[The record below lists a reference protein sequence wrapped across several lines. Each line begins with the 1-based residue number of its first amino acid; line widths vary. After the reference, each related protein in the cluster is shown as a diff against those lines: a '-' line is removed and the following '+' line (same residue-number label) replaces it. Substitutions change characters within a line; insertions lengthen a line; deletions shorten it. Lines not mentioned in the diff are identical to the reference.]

1 MNDRVLTAMHKDSN
15 RRRHPVSL
23 QEAAQAS
30 PTLANLASRVREST
44 QRMEAVEHLIPPAM
58 RAAVRAGPADDGS
71 WCLLVHGSA
80 AAAKLRQL
88 LPALQAQLRARGW
101 PQETIRIKVHQ

>member
-1 MNDRVLTAMHKDSN
+1 MHKDSN
-15 RRRHPVSL
+15 RRHHPVSL

-30 PTLANLASRVREST
+30 PTLAHLASLAREST
-44 QRMEAVEHLIPPAM
+44 LRMEAVEHLIPPAM
-58 RAAVRAGPADDGS
+58 RSAVRAGPVADGV
-71 WCLLVHGSA
+71 WCLLVQGSA

-101 PQETIRIKVHQ
+101 PKELIRIKVHQ